1 MLTYYWK
8 AQGKIERSRST
19 DEFEN
24 VDVSTLVWVDLNFAN
39 EFEQALV
46 EKKLHITLQSS
57 DEIEE
62 IEYSSRYFQTR
73 SGLRINLA
81 FMNLIDGHCNQE
93 TVSLIL
99 DNEVFISI
107 RNADLNAFADLVR
120 RFKGAP
126 KTFTSGMDFL
136 ITLLESRVDLD
147 ADILESITRQITVL
161 GRDLKIDPGIG
172 SDVLLKLNAVQ
183 DTILQVRENVIEKQR
198 VVSAMLR
205 NNEFR
210 TSHLPQLQILLK
222 DIQSLVDYAM
232 FAFGRLENIQ
242 NTVLGLINLDQNKII
257 KIFTVVTVMFMPPTL
272 IASLYGMNFRFMP
285 ELQWDYGYPMA
296 LFMMLVSSVAALLFF
311 KRKGWL

>member
-8 AQGKIERSRST
+8 TGDKIERSRST
-19 DEFEN
+19 DDFEN
-24 VDVSTLVWVDLNFAN
+24 MDINSLIWVDLNFAN
-39 EFEQALV
+39 EIEQEIV
-46 EKKLHITLQSS
+46 EKRLEITLQSS
-57 DEIEE
+57 DEVEE

-73 SGLRINLA
+73 TGLRINLG
-81 FMNLIDGHCNQE
+81 FINLSEGHCNQE
-93 TVSLIL
+93 TVSLIMT
-99 DNEVFISI
+99 NGIFISI
-107 RNADLNAFADLVR
+107 RKADLNAFADLVR
-120 RFKGAP
+120 RFKGSP
-126 KTFTSGMDFL
+126 HTFSSGMDFL

-147 ADILESITRQITVL
+147 ADILENITRQITVL
-161 GRDLKIDPGIG
+161 GRDLKIDSGIG

-198 VVSAMLR
+198 IVSAMLR
-205 NNEFR
+205 SNEFR
-210 TSHLPQLQILLK
+210 SSHLPQLQILLK

-272 IASLYGMNFRFMP
+272 IASLYGMNFKFMP
-285 ELQWDYGYPMA
+285 ELQWDYGYLMA
-296 LFMMLVSSVAALLFF
+296 LMMMFISSFSALWFF